1 MKLFFVVIDK
11 TYSYLS
17 HLKTKRFLFSYYYCK
32 DLYLKHYFRDIKPD
46 ELFIDSGGFEAQK
59 NGVKINVKDYSQY
72 IKRNSDIITQYANL
86 DTSSIEESQQNLE
99 YMESVGLKPIPV
111 WHATEPLELFER
123 MCEKYPYVA
132 VGGVEYGGNRD
143 ITERVTRQIFPIAMR
158 YKTKIHSFGMT
169 FIGLLREYPFYS
181 ADSSTWRSGFR
192 YGTVFDLDNR
202 GNLISKHW
210 NDDKLFLR
218 RVFQKA
224 KEAGLDVNE
233 SLFMRGDGFE
243 ISKWNAYVWG
253 LLAEELENKND
264 AYWEDEESR
273 EKASEKPK
281 KNPGDYLPP
290 ETKGKIQEILKD
302 PEMEAKRLAKLRESL
317 TNFKNGKYAEN
328 LPYYCNNCYVKDKCQ
343 FYQEPKNP
351 DDKVLCALREE
362 FKTWFS
368 PEDFDYREENKVS
381 AVRNRIISILLQR
394 AAFNLWA
401 ELLDGGIQDKALT
414 NLLTMVIDRL
424 NAKQPLIQQVNVGKE
439 GGGDIVLISAEDLKK
454 VVEELKKNGELK

>member
-11 TYSYLS
+11 TYSLLTP
-17 HLKTKRFLFSYYYCK
+17 LKVKRFLFSYFYCK

-59 NGVKINVKDYSQY
+59 NGAKINVKDYSQY
-72 IKRNSDIITQYANL
+72 IKRNLDMITVYANL
-86 DTSSIEESQQNLE
+86 DNSDINESQQNLE
-99 YMESVGLKPIPV
+99 YMESVDLKPIPV
-111 WHATEPLELFER
+111 WHATEPLDLFER
-123 MCEKYPYVA
+123 MCEKYPYIA

-143 ITERVTRQIFPIAMR
+143 ITERVTRQIFPIAMK

-169 FIGLLREYPFYS
+169 FIPLLREYPFYS
-181 ADSSTWRSGFR
+181 ADSSSWRSGFR

-202 GNLISKHW
+202 KNLISKKW
-210 NDDKLFLR
+210 NDDKLYLR

-233 SLFMRGDGFE
+233 SLFMKGDGLE

-253 LLAEELENKND
+253 LIAEELENKND
-264 AYWEDEESR
+264 AYWNDSR
-273 EKASEKPK
+273 ETNSEKLK
-281 KNPGDYLPP
+281 NQNPGDRLPP

-302 PEMEAKRLAKLRESL
+302 PEVEAKRLAKLRESL
-317 TNFKNGKYAEN
+317 TNFKTGKYAEN
-328 LPYYCNNCYVKDKCQ
+328 LPYYCNNCYVKDKCS

-362 FKTWFS
+362 FKRWFS
-368 PEDFDYREENKVS
+368 PDDFDYREENTVNK
-381 AVRNRIISILLQR
+381 VRNRIIDILLQR

-401 ELLDGGIQDKALT
+401 ELLDGGIQDKSLT
-414 NLLTMVIDRL
+414 NLLTAVLDRL
-424 NAKQPLIQQVNVGKE
+424 DIKQPLIQQINKDS
-439 GGGDIVLISAEDLKK
+439 GDIVLVSADDIKK
-454 VVEELKKNGELK
+454 ALEEMKKNGNNN